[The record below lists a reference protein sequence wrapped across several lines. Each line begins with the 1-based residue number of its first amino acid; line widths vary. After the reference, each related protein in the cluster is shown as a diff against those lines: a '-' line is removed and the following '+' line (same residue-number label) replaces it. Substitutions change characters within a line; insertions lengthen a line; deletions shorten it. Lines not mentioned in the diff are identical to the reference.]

1 MLRSRRKAAGFDTV
15 QMKKEVTDMKKMK
28 LILAALAAISMAF
41 GATACGKT
49 ESSEGRTKS
58 EDDVKI
64 DIKQN
69 DIESIIT
76 NLTEYQKS
84 KGDVSEDK
92 TVNWMAVYDLNP
104 KNNQDRSVA
113 LTLFEDV
120 YGGKI
125 NYIATTSDTKFDDL
139 ANHINGGDRIDM
151 FPYEWDAVPNGVT
164 KGMYDP
170 LDNYVDFSN
179 AIWDDMRDY
188 AEQYKYDG
196 HYYVVPYAVSDP
208 LAITYSRSL
217 MQENGLKDPY
227 ELYKKGEWN
236 WNTFLDMMKQFVANA
251 DEGEQRFGAR
261 GWFGQAIVQS
271 TGDTVIRYDGKQF
284 TNNIMSADIE
294 RAEILQEQISK
305 LGLYDGT
312 WYSYFPEDGSTL
324 FYGMAPW
331 ALGESNAKNPDGDIF
346 IVPFPKDP
354 ESDTYYLN
362 MNFGA
367 SMLVHNSTQGAAVG
381 TYITCCRLE
390 QVVDQYRQAAKEKA
404 LIQEKN
410 AQGKVTNFITEEQ
423 YDFMQTWYDPS
434 NIKCVFDF
442 GYGMGSLMYNETYD
456 YNTRGVMNNVAD
468 ALLVAYEGT
477 PDTWAEIRSQWSSVV
492 DSVVADYNG
501 KLK

>member
-1 MLRSRRKAAGFDTV
+1 
-15 QMKKEVTDMKKMK
+15 MKKMK
-28 LILAALAAISMAF
+28 LMLAALAAISMAF
-41 GATACGKT
+41 AATACGKE
-49 ESSEGRTKS
+49 ESSEGRTKA

-64 DIKQN
+64 DVAQVEEIMH
-69 DIESIIT
+69 DLED
-76 NLTEYQKS
+76 YQS
-84 KGDVSEDK
+84 AQDVSGEDK
-92 TVNWMAVYDLNP
+92 TVCWMAVYDLNP

-125 NYIATTSDTKFDDL
+125 KYIATTSDSKFDDL
-139 ANHINGGDRIDM
+139 ANHFNSGDQIDI

-170 LDNYVDFSN
+170 LDNYVDLSDP
-179 AIWDDMRDY
+179 IWNDMRDY
-188 AEQYKYDG
+188 AETYKYDG
-196 HYYVVPYAVSDP
+196 HYYVVPYSVSDP
-208 LAITYSRSL
+208 LAITYSRTL
-217 MQENGLKDPY
+217 MQEEGLKDPY

-236 WNTFLDMMKQFVANA
+236 WNTFLDMMKQFVSNA

-271 TGDTVIRYDGKQF
+271 TGDTVIHYDGNQF
-284 TNNIMSADIE
+284 SNNIMSASIE
-294 RAEILQEQISK
+294 RAELLQEQISK

-312 WYSYFPEDGSTL
+312 WYSHFPEDGSTL

-331 ALGESNAKNPDGDIF
+331 SLGESNAMNPDGDIF

-362 MNFGA
+362 MNYGA
-367 SMLVHNSTQGAAVG
+367 SMLVRNSKQGHAVG
-381 TYITCCRLE
+381 AYITCCRLE

-404 LIQEKN
+404 LIQETN
-410 AQGKVTNFITEEQ
+410 AQGKVTNYITEEQ

-442 GYGMGSLMYNETYD
+442 GYGMGNLMYNETYD

-468 ALLVAYEGT
+468 ALLVGYEGT

-492 DSVVADYNG
+492 DTVVSDYNK
-501 KLK
+501 KLQ